1 MPRTWPC
8 VLACWGTL
16 GVGFAAQADGSK
28 EDLLAVLKQAGATA
42 ERYFERAQSLI
53 CLENVRV
60 QIVGRDLSSER
71 GPARN
76 LQFET
81 RVAWEAVSDGALPE
95 PTTQRQLVKVG
106 GRPPSPKDK
115 PGCMDPKDVSPEPLS
130 ILLPENHKDY
140 TFLIEGR
147 SRVGRRP
154 AVVLAYKSISIGPVT
169 AKTTGPDCW
178 SAELPGRARGKFWI
192 DTETGAILRHDTS
205 LNGLVDIVLPPE
217 RGRSYVPTMTVERLE
232 SSTVYRAVKFRE
244 PDETIMLP
252 HTVEKLQV
260 VRNAE
265 NVRIRHQF
273 SEYQRFTTSVRI
285 VQD

>member
-1 MPRTWPC
+1 MRRTWPC

-16 GVGFAAQADGSK
+16 GVGLAAQANATPD
-28 EDLLAVLKQAGATA
+28 ELLAVLRQVGESA

-53 CLENVRV
+53 CLERVRV
-60 QIVGRDLSSER
+60 QIVGPDLSSER
-71 GPARN
+71 GRARG

-81 RVAWEAVSDGALPE
+81 RVSWEALSDGALPE

-106 GRPPSPKDK
+106 GRPPSAKDK

-140 TFLIEGR
+140 MFAIDGR
-147 SRVGRRP
+147 TRVGKRT
-154 AVVLAYKSISIGPVT
+154 AVVLAYKSVQVGPVT
-169 AKTTGPDCW
+169 AKSTGPDCW
-178 SAELPGRARGKFWI
+178 SAELPGRGRGKFWI
-192 DTETGAILRHDTS
+192 DIETGAILRHDTS

-217 RGRSYVPTMTVERLE
+217 RGRPDVPTMTVERLE
-232 SSTVYRAVKFRE
+232 SSTLYRAVKFSD

-252 HTVEKLQV
+252 HTVDKLQV
-260 VRNAE
+260 VRNAD
-265 NVRIRHQF
+265 NVRMRHEF
-273 SEYQRFTTSVRI
+273 SDYRRFTTSVRI

>member
-1 MPRTWPC
+1 MRRTWLC
-8 VLACWGTL
+8 VLGCWGTL
-16 GVGFAAQADGSK
+16 GVGFAAQADRAK
-28 EDLLAVLKQAGATA
+28 DDLLAILKQASESA

-60 QIVGRDLSSER
+60 QIVGSDLSSER
-71 GPARN
+71 GQARN
-76 LQFET
+76 LRFET
-81 RVAWEAVSDGALPE
+81 RVAWEAASGGTFSE

-106 GRPPSPKDK
+106 GRPPNANDK

-130 ILLPENHKDY
+130 ILLPENHKEY
-140 TFLIEGR
+140 TFALEGR
-147 SRVGRRP
+147 ARAGKRP
-154 AVVLAYKSISIGPVT
+154 AIVLTYKSVSIGQVT
-169 AKTTGPDCW
+169 VKTTGPDCW

-192 DTETGAILRHDTS
+192 DIETGAILRHDTT

-217 RGRSYVPTMTVERLE
+217 RGRPNVPTMTIERLE
-232 SSTVYRAVKFRE
+232 SSTVYRAVKFSD

-252 HTVEKLQV
+252 HTVDKLQV
-260 VRNAE
+260 VRNAG
-265 NVRIRHQF
+265 NVRMHHEF

>member
-1 MPRTWPC
+1 MRRTWLC
-8 VLACWGTL
+8 VLGCWGTL
-16 GVGFAAQADGSK
+16 GVGFAAQADPAK
-28 EDLLAVLKQAGATA
+28 DDLLAVLKQASESA

-60 QIVGRDLSSER
+60 QIVGPDLSSER
-71 GPARN
+71 GRARN
-76 LQFET
+76 LRFET
-81 RVAWEAVSDGALPE
+81 RVAWEAATGGTFPE

-106 GRPPSPKDK
+106 GRPPNAKDK

-130 ILLPENHKDY
+130 ILLPENHKEY
-140 TFLIEGR
+140 AFALEGR
-147 SRVGRRP
+147 ARAGKRP
-154 AVVLAYKSISIGPVT
+154 AVVLTYKSVSVGQVT
-169 AKTTGPDCW
+169 AKATGPDCW

-205 LNGLVDIVLPPE
+205 LHGLVDIVLPPE
-217 RGRSYVPTMTVERLE
+217 RGRPIVPTMTIERLE
-232 SSTVYRAVKFRE
+232 SSTVYRAVKFSD

-252 HTVEKLQV
+252 HTVDKLQV
-260 VRNAE
+260 VRNAD
-265 NVRIRHQF
+265 NVRMRHEF